1 MCDITFAHQFSV
13 TSPQPLRDGLVL
25 FTAATKHEFAMADAA
40 CTLAFDGVGGVGY
53 EPLFPLLTR
62 IYLHVVGVVA
72 DFDEAF
78 PN

>member
-1 MCDITFAHQFSV
+1 M
-13 TSPQPLRDGLVL
+13 